1 MKLEMIY
8 IIKPIL
14 LAWFIANFEPGQQ
27 LIDKVYKHLP
37 KRVGFT
43 RTYLECFKCL
53 SFWITLI
60 MTGDIYIAILYSI
73 IAYIYTRL
81 INQLKINL

>member
-1 MKLEMIY
+1 MIQL
-8 IIKPIL
+8 IKPLL
-14 LAWFIANFEPGQQ
+14 LAWFISNFEPGQQ
-27 LIDKVYKHLP
+27 LIDKVYKYIP
-37 KRVGFT
+37 KRLQPT